1 MINKTTLSKLATDP
15 SCMDDYDPNAMSV
28 SQARQFVAQF
38 LMPVTEIESIN
49 TMQALGRVLASDI
62 VSPHNVPNYNNS
74 AMDGYAFKY
83 SVGAKIIKI
92 VGSAFAGKPFAGSI
106 QAGECVK
113 IMTGAVIPKNADTVV
128 MQEKIAIKSDCI
140 TLLEA
145 PQQGANVRLA
155 GEDLSIGQLVL
166 AKGHVL
172 RPADLGLVASLGI
185 GQLQV
190 YRPLKV
196 AFFST
201 GDELIS
207 VGSPLKT
214 GQIYD
219 SNRYTIFGMLSR
231 LNVQIS
237 DLGVVPDNIELLEAT
252 LLKAAG
258 DNDVVI
264 TTGGVSVGEAD
275 FMKSLLA
282 KHGEVLFWKIN
293 MKPGRPL
300 AYGKVSSGI
309 KSAHYF
315 GLPGNPV
322 SAMVTFY
329 QFVREALICL
339 MGGTPKPLPLFN
351 VQCTQAI
358 KKTTGRTEYQR
369 GLLYDDAGIWKVKPL
384 LNQGSG
390 VLSSMSAANCFIV
403 LNDVVGNLNAGET
416 VTVQLLEGVI

>member
-300 AYGKVSSGI
+300 AYGKVGGGI

-369 GLLYDDAGIWKVKPL
+369 GFLYDDAGIWKVKPL

>member
-201 GDELIS
+201 GDELTS

-384 LNQGSG
+384 PNQGSG

>member
-369 GLLYDDAGIWKVKPL
+369 GFLYDDAGIWKVKPL